1 MDFSEALMLMKQ
13 GEKVR
18 RERWG
23 YHGSNIYIAIQYPIQ
38 PTENDVIF
46 NPTTEPYIYMYKEV
60 DGIAS
65 IFPTPL
71 SCESLLSNDWEIV
84 K

>member
-1 MDFSEALMLMKQ
+1 MTFSKALDLMKQ
-13 GEKVR
+13 GRKVR

-23 YHGSNIYIAIQYPIQ
+23 YHGSNIYIAIQ
-38 PTENDVIF
+38 ERDRDM
-46 NPTTEPYIYMYKEV
+46 TEPYIYMYKEV

-65 IFPTPL
+65 RFPTPL
-71 SCESLLSNDWEIV
+71 SCESLLSDDWEEV